1 MGKNQNPKSKP
12 KQKEVHQLIAELKAI
27 RSKTLEEIEEFDPE
41 FLHRSFN
48 DPELGELT
56 VWELLQQIR
65 DYELYRLAQIAYINL
80 CLNPQKKQQD
90 S

>member
-1 MGKNQNPKSKP
+1 MGKNQNPRS
-12 KQKEVHQLIAELKAI
+12 KQKEVNQLIAELKAI
-27 RSKTLEEIEEFDPE
+27 RSKTLEEVEEFDPE
-41 FLHRSFN
+41 FLHRSFT

-80 CLNPQKKQQD
+80 SLNPQKKQQD

>member
-1 MGKNQNPKSKP
+1 MGKNQNHKP
-12 KQKEVHQLIAELKAI
+12 KQKEVNQLIAELKAI

-41 FLHRSFN
+41 FLHESFS
-48 DPELGELT
+48 DPELGEIT

-80 CLNPQKKQQD
+80 CVNPQKKQQD